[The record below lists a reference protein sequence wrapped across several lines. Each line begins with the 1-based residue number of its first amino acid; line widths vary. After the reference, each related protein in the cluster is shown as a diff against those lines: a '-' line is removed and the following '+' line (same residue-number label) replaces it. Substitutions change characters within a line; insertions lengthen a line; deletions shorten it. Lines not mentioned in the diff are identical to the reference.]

1 MSAGAFFQRAFFLV
15 RHHVDSSLPTELVKI
30 FEILYK
36 KNKNYSGNGPNGQ
49 WDRWLVD

>member
-36 KNKNYSGNGPNGQ
+36 KIKTIWVMVQMVNGIV
-49 WDRWLVD
+49 RL